1 MTTPPAHL
9 PAFHLEDQFGGEL
22 DHEAYTG
29 SAVIVVVGNREG
41 ARGVALW
48 TVALRDVIG
57 DERNIEV
64 LPVADL
70 GGVPRALRRMVRRM
84 LPRDPSQWC
93 VIDWD
98 GQLGAKVRGEHG
110 PLVVAVYGAD
120 GALRTWAALPRD
132 AVESGILVTL
142 VEGASDGPGA

>member
-1 MTTPPAHL
+1 MTTPPARL
-9 PAFHLEDQFGGEL
+9 PAFHLEDQFGRER

-29 SAVIVVVGNREG
+29 VALIVVVGNRQG

-48 TVALRDVIG
+48 TAALRDVIG
-57 DERNIEV
+57 EERDIEV

-70 GGVPRALRRMVRRM
+70 GGVPRALRRMVRRV
-84 LPRDPSQWC
+84 LPRNQLHWC

-110 PLVVAVYGAD
+110 PIVVAVYGVD
-120 GALRTWAALPRD
+120 GALKTWAAIPHD
-132 AVESGILVTL
+132 AVDRGILLTL
-142 VEGASDGPGA
+142 VEGASFQA